1 VATLRTVVI
10 TGANRGLGLGLATR
24 LARREGYQ
32 VIATARDP
40 QTATEL
46 HDLAVETGRVRLEQL
61 DVSLEE
67 SIVRFAGR
75 LGDVD
80 RIDILIHNA
89 AITGYQEL
97 GELSIAAFST
107 VFETNVFG
115 PAVLTR
121 HVRSK
126 LGRGSL
132 IVLLSSFTG
141 SIAGTDGR
149 IGFPYRMS
157 KAALNMFARQLS
169 IQLRDEGIGVLL
181 LRPGN
186 AKTRMGGADAPLAVA
201 TSVDGMLGQIDNFSP
216 AVHGEFVGYDGKIV
230 PW

>member
-1 VATLRTVVI
+1 MATLRTVLV

-80 RIDILIHNA
+80 RIDVLI
-89 AITGYQEL
+89 QEL